1 MVLERI
7 KAVFAQVFQVD
18 AAAVPAAASP
28 AEIEAWD
35 SFGHLA
41 LVEALQA
48 EFSVEFALDDI
59 ARMDSLPA
67 IEQIIL
73 ERRGAAGS

>member
-1 MVLERI
+1 MVQERI

-18 AAAVPAAASP
+18 PAEVPSGASP

-41 LVEALQA
+41 LVEALQS
-48 EFSVEFALDDI
+48 EFRVEFELEDI
-59 ARMDSLPA
+59 AQMDNLDS
-67 IEQIIL
+67 IEEIL
-73 ERRGAAGS
+73 RRRGAGAS